1 MFFKVYIYKKVTR
14 DCAFI
19 HRRFETRHTKKRE
32 KKRENSE
39 IKRVSSQHITGV
51 IVITRLESF
60 RNNAARE
67 TTNKHFLSLLSL
79 C

>member
-19 HRRFETRHTKKRE
+19 HRRFETRYKKKRRKE
-32 KKRENSE
+32 KIQNKEPYFPPR
-39 IKRVSSQHITGV
+39 ITGV

-67 TTNKHFLSLLSL
+67 TTNTHFLSFS
-79 C
+79 